1 MKTLNIL
8 IILTLFFSSILFASH
23 PDKEAMEEL
32 KKKIQIEKKQI
43 QELINREKYLTL
55 SLSEIRKK
63 IEELKA
69 KVKVIE
75 ISKNKVEKELNRLEE
90 EKKKIINRIEGYKK
104 EIEKRIILW
113 HKTYLLKSEI
123 PFFNFEENLLF
134 KNYMSSIFEYDKSLI
149 EALKEQNKNLDEN
162 IKESERKKNEL
173 VIVQRELDNAK
184 KEQEFLEER
193 QKALLSKT
201 IKEKNIH
208 IKNLKM
214 AEEALKKLEALIK
227 KAEEV
232 PEYEGKG
239 LEKRI
244 LPYPVKGQ
252 IIGRFGVEEGDVKG
266 SKFTRKGVE
275 IAAYDGASVKAVD
288 DGKLV
293 YEGWIRGLGNICII
307 SHGKSFY
314 TVYGRLTNVTKK
326 KGDEVKKG
334 EIIGYV
340 TKSAS
345 IYDIPTLY
353 FEIREKNK
361 PINPELWLR

>member
-1 MKTLNIL
+1 MKIL
-8 IILTLFFSSILFASH
+8 LFLIVILFFQNFILAANS
-23 PDKEAMEEL
+23 DKETMEEL

-43 QELINREKYLTL
+43 EELSTTEKYLTM

-63 IEELKA
+63 LKELKER
-69 KVKVIE
+69 VKVIE
-75 ISKNKVEKELNRLEE
+75 ISKSKVERELNQLEG
-90 EKKKIINRIEGYKK
+90 EKKKIMNRIDESKK
-104 EIEKRIILW
+104 KIEKRVILW
-113 HKTYLLKSEI
+113 HKTYLLKSEL
-123 PFFNFEENLLF
+123 PFFNFEETLLF
-134 KNYMSSIFEYDKSLI
+134 KNYMSSIFKYDKSLI
-149 EALKEQNKNLDEN
+149 EALKVQNVNLDEN
-162 IKESERKKNEL
+162 IKLSERKKNQLTL
-173 VIVQRELDNAK
+173 VQKELDNAK
-184 KEQEFLEER
+184 REQELLEKR
-193 QKALLSKT
+193 QKQLLSKT
-201 IKEKNIH
+201 IKEKNVH

-214 AEEALKKLEALIK
+214 AEDALRKLESLIK

-252 IIGRFGVEEGDVKG
+252 IVGHFGVEEGDVKG
-266 SKFTRKGVE
+266 AKFTRKGIE
-275 IAAYDGASVKAVD
+275 ISASDGAPVRAVD
-288 DGKLV
+288 NGKLV

-314 TVYGRLTNVTKK
+314 TVYGRLSKVTKNR
-326 KGDEVKKG
+326 GDEVKKG

-345 IYDIPTLY
+345 IYDFPTLY
-353 FEIREKNK
+353 FEIREKNR